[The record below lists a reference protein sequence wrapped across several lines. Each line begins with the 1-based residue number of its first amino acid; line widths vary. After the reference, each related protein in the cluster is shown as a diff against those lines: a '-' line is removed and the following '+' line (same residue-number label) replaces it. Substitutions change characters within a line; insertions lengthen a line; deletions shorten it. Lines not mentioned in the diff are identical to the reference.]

1 MVKRKLTVGGLISHL
16 ASVEHYHN
24 FKQKLFFMNDFPHAI
39 SLWNMIPGSLLPLLR
54 TDRKVAPRSYSRFAF
69 AFLTK
74 RCNVV
79 LSYRITHVRLPLA

>member
-24 FKQKLFFMNDFPHAI
+24 LFKLFFYNDFPHAI

-54 TDRKVAPRSYSRFAF
+54 TDRKVAPKDYSRLAV

>member
-24 FKQKLFFMNDFPHAI
+24 LVKIVFFNDFPHAI

-54 TDRKVAPRSYSRFAF
+54 TDRKVPPKEYSRFAF

>member
-24 FKQKLFFMNDFPHAI
+24 IKIVFNDFPHAI

-54 TDRKVAPRSYSRFAF
+54 TDRKVIPKDYSRLAF

>member
-24 FKQKLFFMNDFPHAI
+24 LLKLFFNDFPHAI

-54 TDRKVAPRSYSRFAF
+54 TDRKVAPKNYSRLAF

>member
-24 FKQKLFFMNDFPHAI
+24 LFKLFLKISFPHAI

-54 TDRKVAPRSYSRFAF
+54 TDRKVAPKDYSRLAF

-74 RCNVV
+74 RYNVV

>member
-24 FKQKLFFMNDFPHAI
+24 LFKIVLNDFPHAI

-54 TDRKVAPRSYSRFAF
+54 TDRKVGPKTYSRFAF